1 MQRESEDSG
10 HLQNLASEL
19 RPKEEP
25 GVGARTGK
33 EEMEMEEGG
42 DLLNMV
48 LKWKQK
54 QVLEAQSTGATSSM
68 QVSVIQLR
76 PHNGFCRTKMV

>member
-10 HLQNLASEL
+10 DLQNLAIEL
-19 RPKEEP
+19 RPKGEP
-25 GVGARTGK
+25 SEGARTGK
-33 EEMEMEEGG
+33 EEMEEGG